1 MSTTTNKNMSTAK
14 PFFDAFDSVVFG
26 KQDSQNL
33 KCFLKDY
40 PEEELNARLAIYKNN
55 TFYNLIDAL
64 KELYPAVE
72 RTIGAKLFTIASREY
87 FLHSPPTSPAMNEL
101 GESFPLF
108 LERFPATQS
117 LAYLPDLARF
127 ELLYHQSY
135 HSEDSKT
142 AAMEDFAALDIS
154 TLASAKLKISP
165 ATRLFSSDYA
175 IFDIWKLAINPD
187 TTQNSVNAGI
197 AQHILCLRPELQV
210 DAYLIPEDL
219 FFFLTL
225 LLNGESIGTS
235 IEIAQQHDDNFSPP
249 EAIAFLIQSQ
259 ITSSIVTNT
268 TELSFKN

>member
-87 FLHSPPTSPAMNEL
+87 FLHSPPTRPAMIEL

-117 LAYLPDLARF
+117 LAYLPALASF
-127 ELLYHQSY
+127 ELLYHPSY
-135 HSEDSKT
+135 
-142 AAMEDFAALDIS
+142 
-154 TLASAKLKISP
+154 
-165 ATRLFSSDYA
+165 
-175 IFDIWKLAINPD
+175 
-187 TTQNSVNAGI
+187 
-197 AQHILCLRPELQV
+197 AQWS
-210 DAYLIPEDL
+210 
-219 FFFLTL
+219 
-225 LLNGESIGTS
+225 N
-235 IEIAQQHDDNFSPP
+235 
-249 EAIAFLIQSQ
+249 
-259 ITSSIVTNT
+259 
-268 TELSFKN
+268 